1 MSRRENNYFD
11 NRDLVLSREELTDL
25 YERGKSPVAFIDE
38 TLGTSNDEHEQPFY
52 LITAVVVEREDLESL
67 RGTLEAFATEPNY
80 FHATKQY
87 SIDSQRIKD
96 FLQHINKSPVESLV
110 TVQTTVQNGDLE
122 QARNDCLVRLAFELD
137 RGSDP
142 VQHLIVESLNQS
154 SHPGRNHKDQLV
166 LQESANRGVI
176 GSEMSISH
184 TSPYKEKLLWLP
196 DVVSW
201 AVRQELVRGNTEWV
215 QNIENVRYVHAVG
228 KDLTEELGHKA
239 EKGIKK
245 GRDPLLPQQ
254 SPGIRNVYG
263 PEAGAG
269 SVSSNSI
276 LEPILETY
284 NRQIRDPE
292 VMASSIAQRL
302 STYKPKPEDRLVA
315 GVTRNNE
322 RAIVEGV
329 NQYAREQVPEGTR
342 PRKSLEALIDRVQAA
357 PGTSKQAA
365 SAINDIR
372 TRLEELKKNQVDQA
386 KQGQPGRDDGKP
398 TLGGHQV
405 K

>member
-1 MSRRENNYFD
+1 MILSDNNFFD
-11 NRDLVLSREELTDL
+11 NRDLVLSSEELDHF
-25 YERGKSPVAFIDE
+25 YQRGKSPVAFIDE

-52 LITAVVVEREDLESL
+52 LMTAVVVEREDLQNL
-67 RGTLEAFATEPNY
+67 RGTLEKYATEPGY

-87 SIDSQRIKD
+87 GVDSQKIKD
-96 FLQHINKSPVESLV
+96 FLQHINNSPVESVV
-110 TVQTTVQNGDLE
+110 TVQTTVQNDNYE
-122 QARNDCLVRLAFELD
+122 QARDDCLVRLAFELD
-137 RGSDP
+137 RGADP

-215 QNIENVRYVHAVG
+215 QNVDNVRYVHAVG
-228 KDLTEELGHKA
+228 KDLTDELGHKA

-263 PEAGAG
+263 PKAGAG

-276 LEPILETY
+276 LEPIIETY
-284 NRQIRDPE
+284 NKQIRDPE
-292 VMASSIAQRL
+292 VMASRIAQRL
-302 STYKPKPEDRLVA
+302 RTYKPKAEDRLVA
-315 GVTRNNE
+315 GAARNNE
-322 RAIVEGV
+322 RAIVDGV
-329 NQYAREQVPEGTR
+329 KQYASEQLPEGTR
-342 PRKSLEALIDRVQAA
+342 PRKSIESLIDRVQAA

-365 SAINDIR
+365 SAISDIK
-372 TRLEELKKNQVDQA
+372 TRLEEIRKNQVDQA
-386 KQGQPGRDDGKP
+386 KHGQPGRDDGKP
-398 TLGGHQV
+398 TIGGHQV